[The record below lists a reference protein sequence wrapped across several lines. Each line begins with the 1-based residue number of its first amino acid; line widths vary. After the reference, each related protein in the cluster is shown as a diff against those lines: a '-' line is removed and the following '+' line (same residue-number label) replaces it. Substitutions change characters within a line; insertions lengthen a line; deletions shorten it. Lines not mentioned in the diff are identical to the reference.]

1 MALKPEE
8 MSDQA
13 KLRMA
18 SAATAHIGD
27 VQARQVALEDMLV
40 RAWAVEQ
47 AVKLCQVE
55 SEKFGMRNLPQTMN
69 EIYEFVMGI
78 PASP

>member
-27 VQARQVALEDMLV
+27 VQVRQAAIEDILV

-55 SEKFGMRNLPQTMN
+55 SGLNLQQTLHD
-69 EIYEFVMGI
+69 IYAFVMGK
-78 PASP
+78 PTSPP

>member
-18 SAATAHIGD
+18 TAATAHIGD
-27 VQARQVALEDMLV
+27 AQVRKAALEDILV

-55 SEKFGMRNLPQTMN
+55 IGRNLPQAMN
-69 EIYEFVMGI
+69 DIYEFVMGI